1 MLILVFFTDN
11 DSDFTILS
19 QRNISHQH
27 ALIFYIIAVTVRGKI
42 IIHPMQQLHI
52 IRLLPVV
59 HLLTHVQILIPRKR
73 GLVIPVIW
81 DQPEFIVYD
90 SFGHFGLAPCF
101 LILKCCNFLC
111 NFTDTLITRINFY
124 RIKYLIH
131 LNSCNAFVHNL
142 FRTNLICDV
151 G

>member
-27 ALIFYIIAVTVRGKI
+27 ALIFYIIAVTVHGKI

-81 DQPEFIVYD
+81 DQPKFIVYD

-111 NFTDTLITRINFY
+111 NFIDTLITRINFY